1 MVMARAREKAK
12 PGAIAAVFIDWRN
25 LPAMTDA
32 IQAAGW
38 IWRGIV
44 VWNKGTARTHPGR
57 FRADCEYIAWA
68 SNGKLPVDWTPGFKA
83 LPGCYSVSS
92 VPPRQKHHQT
102 EKPVELL
109 EHLLGICP
117 EGGTVL
123 DPFMGSGSTAV
134 ACVNTGRDFIG
145 MELDQG
151 YFETAQR
158 RVKEAQEGRGER
170 GPAG

>member
-1 MVMARAREKAK
+1 M
-12 PGAIAAVFIDWRN
+12 
-25 LPAMTDA
+25 
-32 IQAAGW
+32 
-38 IWRGIV
+38 
-44 VWNKGTARTHPGR
+44 
-57 FRADCEYIAWA
+57 
-68 SNGKLPVDWTPGFKA
+68 
-83 LPGCYSVSS
+83 
-92 VPPRQKHHQT
+92 
-102 EKPVELL
+102 ELL
-109 EHLLGICP
+109 EYLLGICP

-123 DPFMGSGSTAV
+123 DPFAGSGSTAV